1 MIYLKN
7 FGLILVYLILILYSL
22 EFLTLIFLKKEFNFN
37 QLSFDE
43 LRKIKV
49 EEYSKNNFF
58 EKRTRI
64 ENFLEEKNEFDLK
77 PVFRFSNFYFNKFDR
92 DYKIKNFIQ
101 NRTKLIP
108 FRGPFNSNVLGSNE
122 DGIREIVFNDK
133 FGFKNKNDVY
143 RNKIDLMVIGDSFAE
158 GIPFGNDFHVAHL
171 INNKSN
177 LNALNYGVS
186 ATGPLLSLAVIKEYG
201 EYFKPTDIF
210 YLFYEGN
217 DLTDMM
223 HEKES
228 FLINYLKDDN
238 FNQNLIGN
246 SQQLNNFFQEYEKI
260 FYEIIEYNKINS
272 SDVNNTAIKKNT
284 KKFKE
289 KIKDFLELN
298 NLKELLLVGSV
309 YNRTE
314 IDYDM
319 FKNILFKMQTL
330 TRNWGGN
337 LHFVYLPSWI
347 RYNNKI
353 SLANFKHQKKIKKIV
368 LGLDINYIDIVEK
381 FKQNKMDNVN
391 SFHLGL
397 YGHYKK
403 NGYELV
409 ADEIIYQIK
418 K

>member
-7 FGLILVYLILILYSL
+7 FGIILVYLILILYSL

-64 ENFLEEKNEFDLK
+64 ENFLEEKDEFDLK

-158 GIPFGNDFHVAHL
+158 GIPFGNDFHVAYL

-186 ATGPLLSLAVIKEYG
+186 ATGPLLSLAIIKEYG

-246 SQQLNNFFQEYEKI
+246 SQQLKDFFQEYEKI

-272 SDVNNTAIKKNT
+272 SEVKNTAIKKNT

-314 IDYDM
+314 IDYNM

-403 NGYELV
+403 DGYELV
-409 ADEIIYQIK
+409 ADEIIDQIK